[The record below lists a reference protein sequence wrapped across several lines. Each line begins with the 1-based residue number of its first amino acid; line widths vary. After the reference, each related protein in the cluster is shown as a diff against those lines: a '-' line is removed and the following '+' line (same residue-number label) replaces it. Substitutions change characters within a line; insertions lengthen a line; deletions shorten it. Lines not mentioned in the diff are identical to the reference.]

1 LFFDVFVKKQ
11 LPPLSEPRILNS
23 EGVKLVKNRI
33 KEARERA
40 GFSQGGLAKKMNV
53 TRQTI
58 SSYER
63 GQTLPRPEVWEQL
76 STILNA
82 PIPFLQGYDL
92 DSPEW
97 ADYDAEKSVEV
108 QSSVN
113 EAAETIREHI
123 AATAANLCE
132 LADFKSLKSMGENAD
147 LIRENATNKYRVE
160 HSKDK
165 NILDIDPF
173 KKLDDERAENIKS
186 PKYHM
191 YFNGTT
197 LRELTQLIK
206 DTEKGDVP
214 NDLVQ
219 RLKTIRDQVEKDSYR
234 V

>member
-1 LFFDVFVKKQ
+1 M
-11 LPPLSEPRILNS
+11 
-23 EGVKLVKNRI
+23 KNRI

-40 GFSQGGLAKKMNV
+40 GYSQGGLAKKMNV

-63 GQTLPRPEVWEQL
+63 NKTLPRPKVWEQL
-76 STILNA
+76 STILDA
-82 PIPFLQGYDL
+82 PIPFLQGYGL

-108 QSSVN
+108 QASVN
-113 EAAETIREHI
+113 EAAETIREYI
-123 AATAANLCE
+123 AATAADLSE

-165 NILDIDPF
+165 NILDLDPF
-173 KKLDDERAENIKS
+173 KKMDDERAENIKS

-191 YFNGTT
+191 YFKSGPLKDLTELINDTKKGT
-197 LRELTQLIK
+197 
-206 DTEKGDVP
+206 VP
-214 NDLVQ
+214 SDLVQ
-219 RLKTIRDQVEKDSYR
+219 RLTNIRDQVEKDSFR

>member
-1 LFFDVFVKKQ
+1 M
-11 LPPLSEPRILNS
+11 
-23 EGVKLVKNRI
+23 KNRI

-40 GFSQGGLAKKMNV
+40 GYSQGGLAKKMNV

-63 GQTLPRPEVWEQL
+63 NKTLPRPEVWEQL
-76 STILNA
+76 STILDA

-108 QSSVN
+108 QASVN
-113 EAAETIREHI
+113 EATETIREHI
-123 AATAANLCE
+123 AATAADLSE

-160 HSKDK
+160 HFKDK
-165 NILDIDPF
+165 SILDIDPF

-191 YFNGTT
+191 YFKSGPLKDLTELINDTKKGT
-197 LRELTQLIK
+197 
-206 DTEKGDVP
+206 VP
-214 NDLVQ
+214 SDLVQ
-219 RLKTIRDQVEKDSYR
+219 RLTNIRDQVEKDSFR